1 MPVNRVFFTLLLVF
15 ALAMCATS
23 CKMNVL
29 RGEGKK
35 TTTNVPVSAF
45 EAVSIDVDVNTVIN
59 VREGATPGVQID
71 GYENLLK
78 HIVATVEN
86 GRLRITHDLDDT
98 WRMESED
105 VTVTITVPL
114 LSKLKLMGSA
124 DAVIHGSIIG
134 KSFMLDVS
142 GACDVIIDNVS
153 ADSLLVDASGATD
166 LEIKGGTVKYAEY
179 DINGAGEVKAF
190 PLQTNETIAEI
201 SGAGTSHVTALQ
213 KLTVDISGAGTI
225 KYKGH
230 PVITKDISGA
240 GTIADAN

>member
-1 MPVNRVFFTLLLVF
+1 MNRYFFALVF
-15 ALAMCATS
+15 VLGLAICATS

-29 RGEGKK
+29 RGEGNK
-35 TTTNVPVSAF
+35 TTTNLPVSPFNAI
-45 EAVSIDVDVNTVIN
+45 SIDVDVNTVIN
-59 VREGATPGVQID
+59 VKEGATPGVQID

-78 HIVATVEN
+78 HIVATVDK

-105 VTVTITVPL
+105 VTVTITVPSI
-114 LSKLKLMGSA
+114 SKLTLMGSA
-124 DAVIHGSIIG
+124 DAVIHGSITG
-134 KSFMLDVS
+134 NAFMLDVS
-142 GACDVIIDNVS
+142 GACDVSIDNVS
-153 ADSLLVDASGATD
+153 ADSLLVEASGATD
-166 LEIKGGTVKYAEY
+166 LEIKDGTVKYAEY